1 MTITVNG
8 VEIEI
13 HGTATV
19 RVAGGKVVIEVGEEA
34 RVRLAMD
41 EDHANPMVAVKQLTL
56 RQVDDGG

>member
-34 RVRLAMD
+34 RVRLAMLF
-41 EDHANPMVAVKQLTL
+41 QS
-56 RQVDDGG
+56 